1 MDDLS
6 EAAVQAR
13 FSFLGGALKWAAFKW
28 PAFKW
33 PASVLRQS
41 TAVAAVDITD
51 ATDTTKFSVTE
62 QQDSTALALTQ
73 GSSGIASSP
82 NQGKQPDS
90 SGATAVSV
98 HATSIPRHNQVLPAM
113 SIQPESLGAQQRQLA
128 WESEATPTSAPST
141 VWEIQPAELDTCL
154 GEAVTLPKEK
164 VQTLSSLRR
173 RGLISAGR
181 SHQQE
186 DQHHDPPTANDGHN
200 KRESPRGDLVEED
213 KALQQIAADTKRATA
228 QHRRNASGE
237 YTIFTNSK
245 ALWLAGMGIVI
256 NTMHRSFCIT
266 KLLC

>member
-1 MDDLS
+1 MQLQHLVHAAYAVSVISSSACQQSLLKAGLLWCRVDSKSRAHSLVRKWALYSITPIMDDLS

-141 VWEIQPAELDTCL
+141 VWEIQ
-154 GEAVTLPKEK
+154 
-164 VQTLSSLRR
+164 LSSTP
-173 RGLISAGR
+173 AWGR
-181 SHQQE
+181 LS
-186 DQHHDPPTANDGHN
+186 P
-200 KRESPRGDLVEED
+200 SPRKKCRHFLPC
-213 KALQQIAADTKRATA
+213 
-228 QHRRNASGE
+228 
-237 YTIFTNSK
+237 
-245 ALWLAGMGIVI
+245 AGGA
-256 NTMHRSFCIT
+256 
-266 KLLC
+266 